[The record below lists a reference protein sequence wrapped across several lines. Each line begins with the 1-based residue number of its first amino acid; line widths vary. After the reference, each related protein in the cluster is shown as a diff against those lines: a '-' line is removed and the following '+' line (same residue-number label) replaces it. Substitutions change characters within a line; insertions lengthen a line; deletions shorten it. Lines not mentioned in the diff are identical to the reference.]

1 MSGSIDKWLTSG
13 YNRSVQISHR
23 AINYGDLQQQPYAG
37 QAGQFFEEL
46 MEIVVKVTP
55 PPDEV
60 LQLATQLEGAQFKD
74 KPHLIFNPVAFRRI
88 GSFLHQNPGSTMGQL
103 SQAISV
109 PLYTAT
115 RMVDSLV
122 ENGLADR
129 LSDPDDRRIVRVIL
143 TDNGLRFYEAMEAR
157 LAQNFQKTMACL
169 TPEEQRVLIALLHKV
184 AASLKES
191 KT

>member
-1 MSGSIDKWLTSG
+1 M
-13 YNRSVQISHR
+13 QISQD
-23 AINYGDLQQQPYAG
+23 AINYGDPQQQPHAG

-46 MEIVVKVTP
+46 MEILVKVTP

-60 LQLATQLEGAQFKD
+60 LQLATRLEGAQFKD

-115 RMVDSLV
+115 RMIDTLV

-129 LSDPDDRRIVRVIL
+129 LSDPDDRRIVRVTL
-143 TDNGLRFYEAMEAR
+143 TDKGLRLHETIEAR
-157 LAQNFQKTMACL
+157 LAQDFQGIMACL
-169 TPEEQRVLIALLHKV
+169 TPEEQRILIPLLHKV

>member
-1 MSGSIDKWLTSG
+1 
-13 YNRSVQISHR
+13 
-23 AINYGDLQQQPYAG
+23 
-37 QAGQFFEEL
+37 
-46 MEIVVKVTP
+46 
-55 PPDEV
+55 
-60 LQLATQLEGAQFKD
+60 
-74 KPHLIFNPVAFRRI
+74 
-88 GSFLHQNPGSTMGQL
+88 MGQL

-122 ENGLADR
+122 ENGLANR

-143 TDNGLRFYEAMEAR
+143 TDNGLRFHEAMEAC
-157 LAQNFQKTMACL
+157 LAQDFHKIMACL
-169 TPEEQRVLIALLHKV
+169 TLEEQRILIALLHKL

>member
-1 MSGSIDKWLTSG
+1 MSGSIDRWLTLG
-13 YNRSVQISHR
+13 YNGNVQISHP
-23 AINYGDLQQQPYAG
+23 AINYGDPQQQPYAG

-46 MEIVVKVTP
+46 TEILIKVAP

-60 LQLATQLEGAQFKD
+60 LQLATRLEGAQFKD
-74 KPHLIFNPVAFRRI
+74 KPHVIFNPVAFCRM

-122 ENGLADR
+122 ENGLANR

-143 TDNGLRFYEAMEAR
+143 TDNGLRFHEAMEAR
-157 LAQNFQKTMACL
+157 LAQDFHKIMACL
-169 TPEEQRVLIALLHKV
+169 TPEEQRILIALLHKL

>member
-1 MSGSIDKWLTSG
+1 MSGSLDKWLTLR
-13 YNRSVQISHR
+13 YNCNMQISQN
-23 AINYGDLQQQPYAG
+23 AINYCDPQHQPYAG
-37 QAGQFFEEL
+37 QAGQFFDEL
-46 MEIVVKVTP
+46 MEILVKVTP

-60 LQLATQLEGAQFKD
+60 LQLATRPEGAQFKD
-74 KPHLIFNPVAFRRI
+74 KPHLIFNPVAFRRT

-129 LSDPDDRRIVRVIL
+129 LPDPDDRRIVRVIP
-143 TDNGLRFYEAMEAR
+143 TDNGRRIYEAMEAR
-157 LAQNFQKTMACL
+157 LAQDFQKIMACL
-169 TPEEQRVLIALLHKV
+169 TLDEQRTLIALLHKV
-184 AASLKES
+184 AASLRES